1 MVELEQAAIWRFL
14 WWSGTI
20 SVHVLV
26 DQNREDHS
34 VRTHCC
40 FRWCVCLRNVLQF
53 TDMGGLRNVLLWL
66 HLVGRKHM
74 FTTQTNGY
82 FVENEF
88 SNVQYKENILYLDFL
103 LIKHRTPLPKGIG
116 GKLTEF
122 ICILF
127 SCSCFQITSIRG
139 RFIFSNLLVPNFKEN
154 LFQMFLRISPDIGQ
168 TSRSDSHSNWT
179 RFYLFLQ
186 MTRSK

>member
-1 MVELEQAAIWRFL
+1 MNFPI
-14 WWSGTI
+14 
-20 SVHVLV
+20 
-26 DQNREDHS
+26 
-34 VRTHCC
+34 
-40 FRWCVCLRNVLQF
+40 LQ
-53 TDMGGLRNVLLWL
+53 
-66 HLVGRKHM
+66 
-74 FTTQTNGY
+74 Y
-82 FVENEF
+82 E
-88 SNVQYKENILYLDFL
+88 ENILYLDFL

-116 GKLTEF
+116 GKLTDF

-154 LFQMFLRISPDIGQ
+154 LFQIFLRISPDIGQ

-186 MTRSK
+186 MTRSKWGLFLLFIFIINCDMAYLTFNLTLFFLWISLFDFITHIPRLPSIIPNRYLIIILN